1 MSLFSDA
8 NALWTDEIK
17 TVTIGVLGKK
27 KKERK
32 KKAAFDGNN
41 TSPTV
46 QRGGFNLVLWVCVT
60 AGGAGN
66 SAQTE
71 GRTDF
76 TKYQQVLEENVL
88 QSDRKVRVR

>member
-1 MSLFSDA
+1 M
-8 NALWTDEIK
+8 
-17 TVTIGVLGKK
+17 GKK
-27 KKERK
+27 NRKGKKR
-32 KKAAFDGNN
+32 AAFDGNN

-76 TKYQQVLEENVL
+76 TKYQQVWEENVL
-88 QSDRKVRVR
+88 QSDRKVRAK